1 MSVPRCNPFIS
12 TSLIFG
18 PTILLCL
25 KTSAAAD
32 GKKSETTGPTPH
44 LTAVRDLYTRAATA
58 TTTNQVVYSTRP
70 IFLND
75 QGDQQGPMFLGG
87 IRIVAYIQ
95 MKMADRT
102 NWNRS
107 KKQWGDSGRPSA
119 HCGDVQHVLQF
130 ATHNNSNGKQ
140 IERHLYSQ
148 AERKK
153 KSFPPLGCIVLA
165 HIFL

>member
-102 NWNRS
+102 NSNRS
-107 KKQWGDSGRPSA
+107 KKTMGGLWSA
-119 HCGDVQHVLQF
+119 VRALRRRTTRLAV
-130 ATHNNSNGKQ
+130 
-140 IERHLYSQ
+140 RHT
-148 AERKK
+148 
-153 KSFPPLGCIVLA
+153 
-165 HIFL
+165 

>member
-1 MSVPRCNPFIS
+1 VFQQQQQQQM
-12 TSLIFG
+12 
-18 PTILLCL
+18 
-25 KTSAAAD
+25 
-32 GKKSETTGPTPH
+32 GKSRKRPYRRLM

-87 IRIVAYIQ
+87 IRIGAYIQ
-95 MKMADRT
+95 MKMGQIEPTRIGQ
-102 NWNRS
+102 